1 MNMRAS
7 ESQHSNEVI
16 QFWWQKVEKMR
27 DWSLKFTYTFETI
40 AKKFKF
46 DFKIQKGKNW
56 EVTISNITP
65 ENNLSG
71 FQGMEQIRNKKA
83 VFTLNTTNLTDFWDS
98 LWKALENFV
107 GPIKAPVEDS
117 ICKGTYSMLGF
128 RDSTERISV
137 WGQRIEKLN
146 DWSLRLIYINKT
158 FATSYRYDF
167 KIQKGKDWAVTI
179 SKIIPEGE
187 QSDLQRWEQMR
198 SGKATYTLDTSGLD
212 AFWKSLWK
220 ALDNFVGSLRTP
232 IKDDIMKGAYNM
244 LGFRNLAQLEE
255 QKQSEIDSYLAAT
268 TEEIKDL
275 EWNIDNNSID
285 TDAIDVS

>member
-1 MNMRAS
+1 MRAS

-83 VFTLNTTNLTDFWDS
+83 VFTLNTTNLTDFWDL

-107 GPIKAPVEDS
+107 GPIKAPVEDG

-158 FATSYRYDF
+158 FSTSYRYDF

>member
-1 MNMRAS
+1 MRAS

-107 GPIKAPVEDS
+107 GPIKAPVEDG

-212 AFWKSLWK
+212 AFWNHYEKL
-220 ALDNFVGSLRTP
+220 
-232 IKDDIMKGAYNM
+232 
-244 LGFRNLAQLEE
+244 
-255 QKQSEIDSYLAAT
+255 
-268 TEEIKDL
+268 
-275 EWNIDNNSID
+275 
-285 TDAIDVS
+285 

>member
-1 MNMRAS
+1 MRAS

-98 LWKALENFV
+98 LWKALE
-107 GPIKAPVEDS
+107 I
-117 ICKGTYSMLGF
+117 L
-128 RDSTERISV
+128 
-137 WGQRIEKLN
+137 
-146 DWSLRLIYINKT
+146 
-158 FATSYRYDF
+158 
-167 KIQKGKDWAVTI
+167 
-179 SKIIPEGE
+179 
-187 QSDLQRWEQMR
+187 
-198 SGKATYTLDTSGLD
+198 
-212 AFWKSLWK
+212 
-220 ALDNFVGSLRTP
+220 
-232 IKDDIMKGAYNM
+232 
-244 LGFRNLAQLEE
+244 
-255 QKQSEIDSYLAAT
+255 
-268 TEEIKDL
+268 
-275 EWNIDNNSID
+275 
-285 TDAIDVS
+285 

>member
-1 MNMRAS
+1 MRAS

-107 GPIKAPVEDS
+107 GPIKAPVEDG

-158 FATSYRYDF
+158 FSTSYRYDF